1 MMVLESLK
9 KWRGQAVVWLGGRRW
24 FLVPGLCAGLA
35 AGWLMHDDRESI
47 REEVRSEVRIEEG
60 LVPVVVAGEA
70 HQPGESLRVSRL
82 AMREVPAAWFT
93 GTPIRPEEVSDI
105 EGQRVTRALLPGSPI
120 WREDLRAASTTVS
133 PLGEIP
139 SGYRVIGL
147 PADAGG
153 GHGLIR
159 PGQLIDLWQIGAQT
173 GLRPADSSGI
183 EVLATDA
190 PATSG
195 RLIASAIK
203 VVAVGGRTEI
213 SENSQAQSAGGLSLL
228 VPAPVVASI
237 MEAQSASRL
246 LVALRGSL
254 DQPTRTRSLKNRVS
268 SPIEVLIHQP
278 GGPS

>member
-1 MMVLESLK
+1 MIILEWLK
-9 KWRGQAVVWLGGRRW
+9 QWRCQAAGWLGGRRW
-24 FLVPGLCAGLA
+24 FLLPGLCAGLA
-35 AGWLMHDDRESI
+35 AGWLMHDDRQSI
-47 REEVRSEVRIEEG
+47 RQEVMSEVRNEES

-70 HQPGESLRVSRL
+70 HQSGESLRVSRL

-133 PLGEIP
+133 PMGEIP

-153 GHGLIR
+153 AHGLVR
-159 PGQLIDLWQIGAQT
+159 PGQLIDLWQIGAQM

-183 EVLATDA
+183 EVLAADA

-203 VVAVGGRTEI
+203 VVAVGGRTEM
-213 SENSQAQSAGGLSLL
+213 SENTQPQSGGALSLL

-254 DQPTRTRSLKNRVS
+254 DQPTRTRAPNPTRST
-268 SPIEVLIHQP
+268 PIEVLIHQP
-278 GGPS
+278 GGAS